1 MNYKS
6 ILVTLVI
13 LLSCLS
19 ISSCKKDKDVTS
31 DDEKFCECVAS
42 QNYEATGPLI
52 DNFLSTLD
60 NNNQDDNLKKLKDWM
75 DAKSCVDSTSIVCNS
90 CIDTNPPQSEVRVT
104 FISNG
109 QKESMVMDIIM
120 SDPLKFRTY
129 HEGK

>member
-13 LLSCLS
+13 LLTCLS

-31 DDEKFCECVAS
+31 DDEKFCEFVDS

-60 NNNQDDNLKKLKDWM
+60 NSNQDDNLKKLKDWM
-75 DAKSCVDSTSIVCNS
+75 DAKSCVDSTSIGCNS
-90 CIDTNPPQSEVRVT
+90 CIKTNPPQSTLRVT

-109 QKESMVMDIIM
+109 QKESIIMDIIM